1 MQHHGFLAVL
11 ADSGLLKAFTDIVC
25 MLFCAFEE
33 CLIVLVCMVIDLVIL
48 YLFNFVD
55 FF

>member
-1 MQHHGFLAVL
+1 MQHYGFL
-11 ADSGLLKAFTDIVC
+11 ADSGLLKAFMDIVC

-33 CLIVLVCMVIDLVIL
+33 CSIALMCMVIDSVVLCI
-48 YLFNFVD
+48 FNFVD